1 MKMILIVPVLC
12 ILSVGYIDADTH
24 KKESIAQNYT
34 AFETISDEELEAE
47 RKRVEELYKIQNDYT
62 LRK

>member
-12 ILSVGYIDADTH
+12 ILSVGYIDSNVA
-24 KKESIAQNYT
+24 KQERMAQNYS

-47 RKRVEELYKIQNDYT
+47 RKRVEELYKIQNNYT